1 MAVIN
6 SIGKVAFPR
15 NSTFQVG
22 KHPRK
27 VGYKEAVVA
36 AGAVIGDQ
44 RILAGPFTSDF
55 RISRILANAMPAL
68 TSMVVNLGFAKLD
81 SLGNY
86 VQVQANSLTALWS
99 GVSLA
104 TAVTT
109 YSDILTGK
117 NAALDNT
124 KTIGQLLNIGPDSEP
139 VGGIYLVMTTTTA
152 QTAGG
157 PLTLDLD
164 IEVDDPTSK

>member
-22 KHPRK
+22 KHLRK
-27 VGYKEAVVA
+27 AGYKESVIT

-68 TSMVVNLGFAKLD
+68 TTMAVNLGFAKID
-81 SLGNY
+81 NSGNY
-86 VQVQANSLTALWS
+86 VQLQANSLTALWS
-99 GVSLA
+99 AVSLA

-117 NAALDNT
+117 NSALDNT
-124 KTIGQLLNIGPDSEP
+124 KTIGQLLGIGPDAEP
-139 VGGIYLVMTTTTA
+139 IGGIWLVMTTTAA
-152 QTAGG
+152 QTAAG
-157 PLTLDLD
+157 TLDLD